1 MVNFAKCDSQANK
14 NNSPL
19 NIVNFAKCDSQAGR
33 FIILFSFDLSG
44 AIRNTNVISSRKNR
58 NNIFF
63 SIPHLA
69 SSSFA
74 QNDLLKT
81 W

>member
-19 NIVNFAKCDSQAGR
+19 NIANFAKCDSQAGR

-44 AIRNTNVISSRKNR
+44 AIRNNIIS
-58 NNIFF
+58 
-63 SIPHLA
+63 
-69 SSSFA
+69 
-74 QNDLLKT
+74 
-81 W
+81 